1 MSNGS
6 RAPAAGATLCTSP
19 GTDLSGRYDPT
30 LVAASVLI
38 AVFSAYAALALASR
52 VTAASGRF
60 RLAWLV
66 GGSVSMGLGIWAM
79 HFVGL
84 LAYHA
89 GVPTAYA
96 VPVVLV
102 SVVAP
107 ILASALGLWV
117 ISRERVGPGGLA
129 LAALAMGAALSSMHF
144 IGITAL
150 RLPAQLHYR
159 PAWVAATVAV
169 AVAGSLG
176 ALGMLI
182 RFRRDDSRTG
192 RRLRA
197 GAAVVM
203 GIAIAAV
210 HYTGMAAVRLV
221 PLPRQFHVS
230 QETVLQTRGLAWGV
244 AAATLLL
251 LVIALAAALADR
263 RSRRRSAE
271 TEALRRSEDRFR
283 SLVVA
288 TAQIIWTTAADG
300 RFGDDEPEWA
310 AFTGTSPEQYHSWG
324 WLQSVH
330 PDEREAAAAGWRAA
344 VESRTLYEA
353 EYRLRRHDGEWRH
366 MQVRAVPVLEPG
378 GRVREWVGAET
389 DVTERHKS
397 ERASAFLAEVSRVL
411 ASSLDYEAT
420 LKAAARLAV
429 PELADWCAVDLLAEG
444 GRVQRVAVEHPDAAK
459 VDFALRLAE
468 RYPADPRSAHGLAAV
483 LRSGRA
489 DMMSD
494 IPEALLRAAATND
507 EHLAL
512 IQELGLRSYIVVP
525 LTAREKLLGAI
536 TLVHAES
543 GRRYQAAD
551 LALAEELARRAAI
564 AIDNARLF
572 HETEEA
578 RAQLEQQAGE
588 LEEAQAEMEMAHD
601 ELQRANEELVARTAD
616 AEAARAAADEANE
629 AKSAFLAT
637 MSHELR
643 TPLNAIA
650 GYAQL
655 LEMGIHGELSD
666 TQREYLEKIRRNQ
679 EHLLGLINDVLNF
692 ARLEAGQVSYDLR
705 DVPVDEVLA
714 SVEALIEPQVRARG
728 HHYGYRHGD
737 AAVTARADRDRLE
750 QVVLN
755 LLGNAVKFTDPG
767 GRIVLEWS
775 ADDERVRIRVCD
787 TGRGIPEEKLP
798 AVFEPFV
805 QVDPTLTRSSEGT
818 GLGLAISRDL
828 ARAMGGELSAESRL
842 GEGSTFT
849 LTLPRGR
856 DLPHAAGEGE
866 ASAPAARPEP
876 AAPLGG

>member
-1 MSNGS
+1 M
-6 RAPAAGATLCTSP
+6 APIRVTE
-19 GTDLSGRYDPT
+19 LSGRYDPT

-52 VTAASGRF
+52 VSAASGRF

-66 GGSVSMGLGIWAM
+66 GGSVSLGLGIWAM

-96 VPVVLV
+96 VPVVLL
-102 SVVAP
+102 SAVAP
-107 ILASALGLWV
+107 IVASALALYV
-117 ISRERVGPGGLA
+117 ISLERVGPARLG

-150 RLPAQLHYR
+150 RLPARLHYL
-159 PAWVAATVAV
+159 PGWVAATVLV
-169 AVAGSLG
+169 AVAGSFG
-176 ALGMLI
+176 ALWILI
-182 RFRRDDSRTG
+182 RFRRDDSPAG

-197 GAAVVM
+197 GVAGVM
-203 GIAIAAV
+203 GVAIAAV

-221 PLPRQFHVS
+221 PVPSQLHVA

-251 LVIALAAALADR
+251 LAIALVAALADR

-288 TAQIIWTTAADG
+288 TAQIIWTTSADG
-300 RFGDDEPEWA
+300 RFGGDQPEWA
-310 AFTGTSPEQYHSWG
+310 AFTGTGPEDYRGWG

-353 EYRLRRHDGEWRH
+353 EHRLRRHDGEWRD

-378 GRVREWVGAET
+378 GRVREWVGAES
-389 DVTERHKS
+389 DVTERRRG
-397 ERASAFLAEVSRVL
+397 ERMTAFLAEASRVL
-411 ASSLDYEAT
+411 ASSLDYETT
-420 LKAAARLAV
+420 LKAVARLAV

-444 GRVQRVAVEHPDAAK
+444 GRVQRVAVEHSDPAK
-459 VDFALRLAE
+459 VEFVHRLEE
-468 RYPADPRSAHGLAAV
+468 RYPADPHSEHGLAAV
-483 LRSGRA
+483 LRSGRP

-494 IPEALLRAAATND
+494 IPGELLRTAARND

-512 IQELGLRSYIVVP
+512 IRELGLRSYLVVP
-525 LTAREKLLGAI
+525 LVAREKLLGAI

-551 LALAEELARRAAI
+551 LAPAEELARRAAV

-601 ELQRANEELVARTAD
+601 ELQRANEELLARTAD
-616 AEAARAAADEANE
+616 AEAARAAADEANQ

-655 LEMGIHGELSD
+655 LEMGIHGALSD

-714 SVEALIEPQVRARG
+714 SVEALIEPQVRAKEHR
-728 HHYGYRHGD
+728 YDYRHGD
-737 AAVTARADRDRLE
+737 AAVTARADRDRVE

-755 LLGNAVKFTDPG
+755 LVGNAVKFTDPG

-775 ADDERVRIRVCD
+775 ADERRVRIRVAD
-787 TGRGIPEEKLP
+787 TGRGIPEGKLP

-805 QVDPTLTRSSEGT
+805 QVDPTLTRSNEGT

-828 ARAMGGELSAESRL
+828 ARAMGGELAVESRV

-856 DLPHAAGEGE
+856 DLPRGAGGAEP
-866 ASAPAARPEP
+866 APAARPEP

>member
-1 MSNGS
+1 MAA
-6 RAPAAGATLCTSP
+6 APALPPRVHGPHP
-19 GTDLSGRYDPT
+19 GDPLSGRYDPT

-38 AVFSAYAALALASR
+38 AVFSAYAALALAAR

-84 LAYHA
+84 LAYDL
-89 GVPTAYA
+89 GVPAVYA
-96 VPVVLV
+96 VPTVLLSAVV
-102 SVVAP
+102 P
-107 ILASALGLWV
+107 IAASGLALHV
-117 ISRERVGPGGLA
+117 ISRPRIGAVGLGV
-129 LAALAMGAALSSMHF
+129 AALAVGAALSSMHF
-144 IGITAL
+144 MGVRAL
-150 RLPAQLHYR
+150 RVPARLELVHAR
-159 PAWVAATVAV
+159 VALTVLVGVAT
-169 AVAGSLG
+169 SLG
-176 ALGMLI
+176 ALWLGI
-182 RFRRDDSRTG
+182 RSRDDDSPPG
-192 RRLRA
+192 RRTRV
-197 GAAVVM
+197 GAALAM
-203 GIAIAAV
+203 GLGVAAV
-210 HYTGMAAVRLV
+210 HYAGMGAVHFV
-221 PLPRQFHVS
+221 PQR
-230 QETVLQTRGLAWGV
+230 ETLGVASETLLGTRGLAWGV
-244 AAATLLL
+244 AAATLFLL
-251 LVIALAAALADR
+251 AIALFAALVDR

-271 TEALRRSEDRFR
+271 TEALRHSEDRFR

-288 TAQIIWTTAADG
+288 TAQIIWTTGADG
-300 RFGDDEPEWA
+300 KFTEDEPEWA
-310 AFTGTSPEQYHSWG
+310 AFTGAGPDDYRGWG

-330 PDEREAAAAGWRAA
+330 PAEREAAAAGWRAS

-389 DVTERHKS
+389 DVTERRKA
-397 ERASAFLAEVSRVL
+397 ERASAFLAEASRVL
-411 ASSLDYEAT
+411 ASSLDYETT
-420 LKAAARLAV
+420 LKAVARLAV

-444 GRVQRVAVEHPDAAK
+444 GRVQRVAVEHPDPAK
-459 VDFALRLAE
+459 IEFAHRLGE
-468 RYPADPRSAHGLAAV
+468 RYPSNPKSEHGLSAV
-483 LRSGRA
+483 LRSGRP

-494 IPEALLRAAATND
+494 IPEALLVAAAVND

-512 IQELGLRSYIVVP
+512 IRELGLRSFIVVP
-525 LTAREKLLGAI
+525 LTAREKMLGAI

-543 GRRYQAAD
+543 GRRYDAAD
-551 LALAEELARRAAI
+551 LALAEELARRAAV

-588 LEEAQAEMEMAHD
+588 LQEAQAEMKMAHD

-616 AEAARAAADEANE
+616 AEAARAAADQANE

-655 LEMGIHGELSD
+655 LEMGIHGALSD

-679 EHLLGLINDVLNF
+679 GHLLGLINDVLNF
-692 ARLEAGQVSYDLR
+692 ARLEAGQVVYDVR

-714 SVEALIEPQVRARG
+714 SVEALIEPQLRAKG
-728 HHYGYRHGD
+728 HDYAYRHAD
-737 AAVTARADRDRLE
+737 PAVTVRADRDRVE

-755 LLGNAVKFTDPG
+755 LVGNAVKFTEPG
-767 GRIVLEWS
+767 GRIVLDWS
-775 ADDERVRIRVCD
+775 ADEREVRIRVRD
-787 TGRGIPEEKLP
+787 TGRGIPREKLP
-798 AVFEPFV
+798 VVFEPFV
-805 QVDPTLTRSSEGT
+805 QVDPTLTRSNEGT

-828 ARAMGGELSAESRL
+828 SRAMGGDLAVESEV
-842 GEGSTFT
+842 GQGSTFT

-856 DLPHAAGEGE
+856 DVSPGGGGE
-866 ASAPAARPEP
+866 APAAAARPEP

>member
-1 MSNGS
+1 MSGS
-6 RAPAAGATLCTSP
+6 
-19 GTDLSGRYDPT
+19 YDPA

-38 AVFSAYAALALASR
+38 ALCSAWAALALVSR
-52 VTAASGRF
+52 VAAASGRF
-60 RLAWLV
+60 RLAWLL

-84 LAYHA
+84 LAWHP

-96 VPVVLV
+96 VPVVLL
-102 SVVAP
+102 SAVAP
-107 ILASALGLWV
+107 VLASALALWMV
-117 ISRERVGPGGLA
+117 SRERVSIGVLA
-129 LAALAMGAALSSMHF
+129 LAALAMGAALASMHF
-144 IGITAL
+144 VGITAL
-150 RLPAQLHYR
+150 RLPARLHFI
-159 PAWVAATVAV
+159 PLGVAATVLV
-169 AVAGSLG
+169 AVAGSAG
-176 ALGMLI
+176 ALWLGFLY
-182 RFRRDDSRTG
+182 RHDDTPAG
-192 RRLRA
+192 RRARP
-197 GAAVVM
+197 GAVLLM
-203 GIAIAAV
+203 GAAIAAV
-210 HYTGMAAVRLV
+210 HYTGMTAVRFV
-221 PLPRQFHVS
+221 PMTGRLRVS
-230 QETVLQTRGLAWGV
+230 EEAVLGTRGLAWGV
-244 AAATLLL
+244 AATTLLL
-251 LVIALAAALADR
+251 LAITLFGALVDR
-263 RSRRRSAE
+263 RARRRDQE

-288 TAQIIWTTAADG
+288 TAQIVWTTGPDG
-300 RFGDDEPEWA
+300 RFAGDQPEWA
-310 AFTGTSPEQYHSWG
+310 AFTGTGPAEYEGWG

-330 PDEREAAAAGWRAA
+330 PADREAAAAGWRAA
-344 VESRTLYEA
+344 VESRTLHEA
-353 EYRLRRHDGEWRH
+353 QHRLRRHDGEFRD
-366 MQVRAVPVLEPG
+366 MEVRAVPVLEPG
-378 GRVREWVGAET
+378 GRVREWVGADT
-389 DVTERHKS
+389 DVTERRKA
-397 ERASAFLAEVSRVL
+397 ERASAFLAEASRVL
-411 ASSLDYEAT
+411 ASSLDYETT
-420 LKAAARLAV
+420 LKAVARLAV

-444 GRVQRVAVEHPDAAK
+444 GGVQRVAVEHPDPAK
-459 VDFALRLAE
+459 VEFVHRLEE
-468 RYPADPRSAHGLAAV
+468 RYPSNPGSEYGLHAV

-489 DMMSD
+489 EMMSD
-494 IPEALLRAAATND
+494 IPAELLRAAAVDD

-512 IQELGLRSYIVVP
+512 IQALGLRSYIVVP
-525 LTAREKLLGAI
+525 LLAREKLLGAI

-551 LALAEELARRAAI
+551 LALAEELARRAAV

-601 ELQRANEELVARTAD
+601 ELQRANDELVARTAD
-616 AEAARAAADEANE
+616 AEAARAAADQANE

-655 LEMGIHGELSD
+655 LEMGIHGALTG
-666 TQREYLEKIRRNQ
+666 TQRTYLEKIRRNQ

-705 DVPVDEVLA
+705 DVPVDEALA

-728 HHYGYRHGD
+728 HRYAYRRGD
-737 AAVTARADRDRLE
+737 PAVTVRADRDRLE

-755 LLGNAVKFTDPG
+755 LLGNAVKFTEPG
-767 GRIVLEWS
+767 GSIVLEWS
-775 ADDERVRIRVCD
+775 AEGGRVAIRVRD
-787 TGRGIPEEKLP
+787 TGRGIPAEKLP
-798 AVFEPFV
+798 LVFEPFV

-828 ARAMGGELSAESRL
+828 ARAMAGDLSAQSRV

-849 LTLPRGR
+849 LTLPRGSDR
-856 DLPHAAGEGE
+856 SPGTGDEGAA
-866 ASAPAARPEP
+866 AQAPATAARPEP

>member
-1 MSNGS
+1 M
-6 RAPAAGATLCTSP
+6 
-19 GTDLSGRYDPT
+19 SGRYDPT

-38 AVFSAYAALALASR
+38 AIVSAFAALALASR
-52 VTAASGRF
+52 VTAARGRF

-66 GGSVSMGLGIWAM
+66 GGSVSMGMGIWAM

-84 LAYHA
+84 LAYHP

-96 VPVVLV
+96 VPVVLL
-102 SVVAP
+102 SAVAP
-107 ILASALGLWV
+107 VLASALALYV
-117 ISRERVGPGGLA
+117 ISRERVGPAGLG
-129 LAALAMGAALSSMHF
+129 LAALAMGAALASMHF
-144 IGITAL
+144 VGITAL
-150 RLPAQLHYR
+150 RLPARLHFV
-159 PAWVAATVAV
+159 PAGVAATVLV

-176 ALGMLI
+176 ALWMLI
-182 RFRRDDSRTG
+182 RFRHDDAAARRARTV
-192 RRLRA
+192 
-197 GAAVVM
+197 AALVM
-203 GIAIAAV
+203 GAAIAAV
-210 HYTGMAAVRLV
+210 HYTGMAAVRFV
-221 PLPRQFHVS
+221 PLPGRLSVAS
-230 QETVLQTRGLAWGV
+230 ETVLGTRGLAWGV

-251 LVIALAAALADR
+251 LAIAVFAALVDR
-263 RSRRRSAE
+263 RSRQRSSE
-271 TEALRRSEDRFR
+271 TEALRHSEDRFR

-288 TAQIIWTTAADG
+288 TAQIIWTTGADG
-300 RFGDDEPEWA
+300 TFTGDEPEWA
-310 AFTGTSPEQYHSWG
+310 AFTGTGPDDYRGWG

-330 PDEREAAAAGWRAA
+330 PADREAAAAGWRAS
-344 VESRTLYEA
+344 VESRTLHEA
-353 EYRLRRHDGEWRH
+353 GYRLRRHDGEWRD
-366 MQVRAVPVLEPG
+366 MEVRAVPVLEPG

-389 DVTERHKS
+389 DVTERRKT
-397 ERASAFLAEVSRVL
+397 ERASAFLAEASRVL
-411 ASSLDYEAT
+411 ASSLDYETT
-420 LKAAARLAV
+420 LKAVARLAV

-444 GRVQRVAVEHPDAAK
+444 GRVQRVAVEHPDPARVELAQ
-459 VDFALRLAE
+459 RLEE
-468 RYPADPRSAHGLAAV
+468 RYPSDPGAAHGLSAV
-483 LRSGRA
+483 LRSGQA

-494 IPEALLRAAATND
+494 IPEALLVAAAAD
-507 EHLAL
+507 EEHLAL
-512 IQELGLRSYIVVP
+512 IRELGLRSFIVVP
-525 LTAREKLLGAI
+525 LLAREKMLGAI

-543 GRRYQAAD
+543 GRRYHAAD
-551 LALAEELARRAAI
+551 LALAEELARRAAV

-616 AEAARAAADEANE
+616 AEAARAAADQANE

-655 LEMGIHGELSD
+655 LEMGIHGSLSQ
-666 TQREYLEKIRRNQ
+666 TQCEYLEKIRRNQ

-692 ARLEAGQVSYDLR
+692 ARLEAGQVVYDVR

-714 SVEALIEPQVRARG
+714 SVEALIEPQVRAKG
-728 HHYGYRHGD
+728 HHYVYRHGN
-737 AAVTARADRDRLE
+737 AAVTVRADRDRVE

-755 LLGNAVKFTDPG
+755 LVGNAVKFTEPG

-775 ADDERVRIRVCD
+775 ADDGRVNIRVCD

-798 AVFEPFV
+798 VVFEPFV
-805 QVDPTLTRSSEGT
+805 QVDPTLTRSNEGT

-828 ARAMGGELSAESRL
+828 ARAMGGDLAVESRVAH
-842 GEGSTFT
+842 GSTFT
-849 LTLPRGR
+849 LTLPRG
-856 DLPHAAGEGE
+856 DDAAPGGGAE
-866 ASAPAARPEP
+866 AEPAPDARPEP